1 MAIRT
6 HVLVVANQTLEHP
19 DLIAAL
25 KERSGRQPIHV
36 TLLAPVA
43 WAERESAQQRVDATL
58 AKLREADIPGEG
70 MLGDQDPMVAVQEAW
85 DPKRMDEVLVSTLAA
100 QHSRWIR
107 SDLPQRIARYIDCP
121 VRHLETSEPR
131 EREAQ
136 PLPAKPRQPLL
147 VGFLSNMHAETR
159 REAEEPSS

>member
-6 HVLVVANQTLEHP
+6 HVLVVANQTLDHP

-25 KERSGRQPIHV
+25 KDRASRQPIRV

-43 WAERESAQQRVDATL
+43 WAERESAQQRLDAVL
-58 AKLREADIPGEG
+58 EKLREADIPADAQ
-70 MLGDQDPMVAVQEAW
+70 LGDQDPMVAVQEAW
-85 DPKRMDEVLVSTLAA
+85 DPKQMDEVLVSTLAA
-100 QHSRWIR
+100 RHSRWIR

-131 EREAQ
+131 PQAQ

-147 VGFLSNMHAETR
+147 VGLLSNMHAETR
-159 REAEEPSS
+159 REAEETS

>member
-6 HVLVVANQTLEHP
+6 HVLVVANQTLDHP

-25 KERSGRQPIHV
+25 QDRAGRQPIRV

-43 WAERESAQQRVDATL
+43 WAERESAQRRLDAAL
-58 AKLREADIPGEG
+58 AKLRDADVPAEG
-70 MLGDQDPMVAVQEAW
+70 LLGDQDPMVAVQEAW
-85 DPKRMDEVLVSTLAA
+85 DPKQMDEVLVSTLAA
-100 QHSRWIR
+100 RHSRWIR
-107 SDLPQRIARYIDCP
+107 SDLPQRIARCIDCP

-131 EREAQ
+131 PEAQ

-147 VGFLSNMHAETR
+147 VGLLSNMHAETR
-159 REAEEPSS
+159 REAGESS

>member
-6 HVLVVANQTLEHP
+6 HVLVVANQTLDHP

-25 KERSGRQPIHV
+25 KDRASRQPIRV

-43 WAERESAQQRVDATL
+43 WAGRESAQQRLDAAL
-58 AKLREADIPGEG
+58 EKLREAEIPSEG
-70 MLGDQDPMVAVQEAW
+70 VLGDQDPMVAVQEAW
-85 DPKRMDEVLVSTLAA
+85 DPKQMDEVLVSTLAA
-100 QHSRWIR
+100 RYSRWIR

-131 EREAQ
+131 PEAQ

-147 VGFLSNMHAETR
+147 VGLLSNMHAETR
-159 REAEEPSS
+159 REAEETS